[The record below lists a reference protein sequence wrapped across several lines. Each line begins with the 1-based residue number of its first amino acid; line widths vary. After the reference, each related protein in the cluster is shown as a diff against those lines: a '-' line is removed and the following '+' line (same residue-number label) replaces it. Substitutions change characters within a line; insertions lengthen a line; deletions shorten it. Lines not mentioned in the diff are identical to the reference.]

1 MDKTLQ
7 SKALRIDPNISLTSE
22 IVSVDPNT
30 SLTIEQVVHVA
41 RFLAKV
47 ELTTEAI
54 EKISTSRKYLEAKI
68 KDGQVM
74 YGINTG
80 FGALASVSIN
90 SEELSHLQKNIIR
103 SHAAGVGSY
112 LNQETTR
119 AMMFL
124 LVCSLSRGFS
134 GVSVELV
141 NVLVNFLNFNITP
154 CVPEKGSLGASGDL
168 AMLSHIA
175 LCLLGEGEAMYEGKI
190 VSAEVAIAEAGIER
204 LTPKAKEGLALI
216 NGTHL
221 MAAIGTLLA
230 YDTKRLLKHADIA
243 AALSGDVMNST
254 ISHTNPLLHE
264 VRPHQGQK
272 NSAANIRR
280 LLVGSE
286 LLKSHE
292 ECNKVQDAYSIRC
305 APQVHGAS
313 YDTLRH
319 FEKIMEIEINSV
331 TDNPLI
337 FSQDNVVLS
346 GGNFHGQPIA
356 LAADFLGIAIA
367 EIANISERRVAR
379 LVDNSL
385 SGGLPHFLVAKS
397 GLNSGL
403 MIAQYTAAALVSE
416 NKVLA
421 HPASVDSIT
430 SSANQED
437 HVSMGAH
444 AMRKCRTI
452 LDNLFHV
459 LGIELLCGAQALDFK
474 RPLKTSKVLEIAY
487 SVIRNRVPFI
497 DQDRY
502 VAKEINNLVE
512 LVRSH
517 TLVEQVEEQV
527 GTIEI

>member
-1 MDKTLQ
+1 MNKDSQ
-7 SKALRIDPNISLTSE
+7 SK
-22 IVSVDPNT
+22 IVKVDPKVP
-30 SLTIEQVVHVA
+30 LTIEQVVQVA
-41 RFLAKV
+41 RYLFRV
-47 ELTTEAI
+47 ELKPEAI

-80 FGALASVSIN
+80 FGALANVSVN
-90 SEELSHLQKNIIR
+90 SEELSQLQKNIIR
-103 SHAAGVGSY
+103 SHAAGIGPY
-112 LNQETTR
+112 LDQETTR

-134 GVSVELV
+134 GVTVDLV
-141 NVLVNFLNFNITP
+141 NVLLNFLNFDITP
-154 CVPEKGSLGASGDL
+154 CIPEKGSLGASGDL
-168 AMLSHIA
+168 APLSHIA
-175 LCLLGEGEAMYEGKI
+175 LCLLGEGEVLYQGEI
-190 VSAEVAIAEAGIER
+190 VPAERAITKASIKP

-221 MAAIGTLLA
+221 MAAIGALLA
-230 YDTKRLLKHADIA
+230 YDAKRLLKHADIA

-254 ISHTNPLLHE
+254 ASHTHPLLHH
-264 VRPHQGQK
+264 VRSHQGQK
-272 NSAANIRR
+272 NSAANIRK
-280 LLVGSE
+280 LLVDSE
-286 LLKSHE
+286 LLKAHQD
-292 ECNKVQDAYSIRC
+292 CHKVQDAYSIRC

-313 YDTLRH
+313 YDMLRY
-319 FEKIMEIEINSV
+319 FEKVIEIEINAV

-346 GGNFHGQPIA
+346 GGNFHGQPLA
-356 LAADFLGIAIA
+356 LAADFLGIAMA

-379 LVDNSL
+379 LVDHSL

-397 GLNSGL
+397 GLNSGF

-459 LGIELLCGAQALDFK
+459 LGIELLCGAQGLDFK
-474 RPLKTSKVLEIAY
+474 RPLKTSKVLETVHA
-487 SVIRNRVPFI
+487 VIRNKVLFV

-502 VAKEINNLVE
+502 MAKEIKNLVE
-512 LVRSH
+512 LLRSH
-517 TLVEQVEEQV
+517 TLVEQVEAHLGV
-527 GTIEI
+527 LEI